1 MENVPRAVEEYR
13 KYLDEGITLH
23 KDKAIITLDYSRIFR
38 KDKMEGATKDM
49 TLFQALADSPF
60 KDLIEHPL
68 CQCYLHNKFRKVIWF
83 FVLILLFPHFF
94 FSGNQYST
102 STARCKLQCLAVFS
116 VYSGLLFGYLCAP
129 PKDAQPEE
137 RWDFN
142 QEIECKRVVRD
153 KDLNSVDVFTRFSTH
168 AIYTTWVFLM
178 MTLVI
183 YLGREAVSLSVLQHK
198 YFCKWDGYRNISII
212 ISIILVVFKGPPTK
226 EGLKL
231 MRWQHHVAS
240 ITCLLLWL
248 EMLMLVGKIPK
259 FGKYIHM
266 FK

>member
-1 MENVPRAVEEYR
+1 M
-13 KYLDEGITLH
+13 
-23 KDKAIITLDYSRIFR
+23 
-38 KDKMEGATKDM
+38 
-49 TLFQALADSPF
+49 
-60 KDLIEHPL
+60 
-68 CQCYLHNKFRKVIWF
+68 
-83 FVLILLFPHFF
+83 
-94 FSGNQYST
+94 
-102 STARCKLQCLAVFS
+102 QCLAVFS

-129 PKDAQPEE
+129 PEDAQPEE

-142 QEIECKRVVRD
+142 QEIECKRVIRD
-153 KDLNSVDVFTRFSTH
+153 KDLNSEEVFTRFSTH

-178 MTLVI
+178 MTLAI

-212 ISIILVVFKGPPTK
+212 ISIILVVLKGPPTE

-231 MRWQHHVAS
+231 LRWQHHVAS